1 MAPPKNTDLATLR
14 ELLDDRDRDTVDLG
28 DNS

>member
-1 MAPPKNTDLATLR
+1 MAPPENTDLATLR